1 MLVDLLLWNR
11 ESRALQEM
19 FKRFEGRVIPY
30 TEPTNSA
37 GTKALPVSFT
47 LFVESIVQFPLALL
61 LQQLI
66 QWLPLRVRLLLENG
80 AIHLEDASHGGDV
93 RRIHISSFSGF
104 SIWNTPLASMY
115 CRVISCLYLYL
126 ASLNSARSAGHNGT

>member
-19 FKRFEGRVIPY
+19 FKRFECRVIPC

-93 RRIHISSFSGF
+93 RRNHIA
-104 SIWNTPLASMY
+104 IWNTPLASMY